1 MIAISNSRS
10 YPIAAPAA
18 LLAIVSLG
26 LTPDLAIGSTKT
38 NQRTRLIVMADM
50 GNEPDEEQ
58 QMTHLLMY
66 ANRRFRMG
74 KHSVTIPVA
83 SAIPLTIS
91 FTSCHS
97 G

>member
-1 MIAISNSRS
+1 
-10 YPIAAPAA
+10 
-18 LLAIVSLG
+18 
-26 LTPDLAIGSTKT
+26 
-38 NQRTRLIVMADM
+38 MADM

-91 FTSCHS
+91 LTSCHS